1 MCKNND
7 NARKI
12 AAAARTHTT
21 ATIRNSVYGSDHEHT
36 ICHATILAYGS
47 AGIFDVSE
55 VTAWRTEWNHAVAR
69 GTVETTTCDDCG
81 ATIPH
86 DLVTVLGDGDLC
98 LCEGCKKRTCGPM
111 TTADAEVGSDG
122 FGDFENAN
130 VDPEFVRWSRDHAD
144 DTPDFQRGHPVELD

>member
-7 NARKI
+7 NVRKI
-12 AAAARTHTT
+12 AAAARTHLT
-21 ATIRNSVYGSDHEHT
+21 NSVKEGALLRRPADDAASRQL
-36 ICHATILAYGS
+36 LAIQFASALVAYQA
-47 AGIFDVSE
+47 AGILTVDECGSWWSE
-55 VTAWRTEWNHAVAR
+55 WENAVAR
-69 GTVETTTCDDCG
+69 GTVETTTCDDCA

-98 LCEGCKKRTCGPM
+98 LCAGCKDRTCGPL

-122 FGDFENAN
+122 FGDFE
-130 VDPEFVRWSRDHAD
+130 

>member
-12 AAAARTHTT
+12 AAAARTLLSSLIADDVKMLGILGTDRPTERQEWIECSTRNFVTHCMAYMQVGLLSKDELMLWT
-21 ATIRNSVYGSDHEHT
+21 AELRN
-36 ICHATILAYGS
+36 
-47 AGIFDVSE
+47 
-55 VTAWRTEWNHAVAR
+55 AR
-69 GTVETTTCDDCG
+69 ARDTVETTTCDDCG

-98 LCEGCKKRTCGPM
+98 LCTGCKDRTCGPL

-122 FGDFENAN
+122 FGDFE
-130 VDPEFVRWSRDHAD
+130 

>member
-12 AAAARTHTT
+12 AAAARTYTT
-21 ATIRNSVYGSDHEHT
+21 SIIKSVAEAKHGNSAVFGSMIAATI
-36 ICHATILAYGS
+36 AAYETV
-47 AGIFDVSE
+47 GIFDAAE
-55 VTAWRTEWNHAVAR
+55 AKAWMTEWNHAVAR
-69 GTVETTTCDDCG
+69 GTVEATTCDDCE
-81 ATIPH
+81 AFIPH

-98 LCEGCKKRTCGPM
+98 LCAGCKARTCGPL

-122 FGDFENAN
+122 FGDFE
-130 VDPEFVRWSRDHAD
+130 

>member
-12 AAAARTHTT
+12 AAAARTYLTNLLVTPAWNRKHEASARFILTT
-21 ATIRNSVYGSDHEHT
+21 IS
-36 ICHATILAYGS
+36 AYHS
-47 AGIFDVSE
+47 AGLFDDE
-55 VTAWRTEWNHAVAR
+55 EAEAWVTEWNHAVAR
-69 GTVETTTCDDCG
+69 GTVETTTCDDCA

-98 LCEGCKKRTCGPM
+98 LCAGCKARTCGPL

-122 FGDFENAN
+122 FGDFE
-130 VDPEFVRWSRDHAD
+130 

>member
-12 AAAARTHTT
+12 AAAARTYLTSLLVTT
-21 ATIRNSVYGSDHEHT
+21 AKDGKQGESARF
-36 ICHATILAYGS
+36 ICTTILAYHS
-47 AGIFDVSE
+47 AGLFDGDE
-55 VTAWRTEWNHAVAR
+55 MEAWVTEWNHAVAR

-98 LCEGCKKRTCGPM
+98 LCTGCKDRTCGPM

-122 FGDFENAN
+122 FGDFE
-130 VDPEFVRWSRDHAD
+130 